1 MPAFLT
7 HWRVLIETA
16 RRTQDAGNALGSLI
30 IDASALRRR
39 AQGWS
44 TPPQTPA
51 AGAVWD
57 TGPLPRIDFRYP
69 GSDISAMAYL
79 GALLPNATSF
89 QRGNFSKKISDD
101 RQRQQLTPTPPTT
114 ATHTILWAD
123 LLHSKRS
130 GDVLLAL
137 LEHIAVIPSP
147 ALRSQALA
155 FAMGYLSHI
164 ATDIALN
171 PYINALANSAA
182 EQKLPGNVAA
192 LGKHFYVELCMDE
205 YIATTFFN
213 RPLYY
218 WTRQHWG
225 QYIEPVAARCL
236 TPGTLSAQV
245 VGLLG
250 SAATEIYDLSEA
262 QNAQFIQDHL
272 EGIQGLRHYLAGH
285 GRFRLFI
292 FNQLLRQQKA
302 ANPFIATT
310 FSSQHESGT
319 LSFYQVMTYA
329 FHLSEQFCRRAIAYY
344 TALRSTSATANERN
358 QRRIALR
365 EDLRN
370 WNLHSGYT
378 LDVTFDEQVT
388 LHVLHNWVHFARLW
402 NNDNE
407 REPVAQ
413 LRGL

>member
-16 RRTQDAGNALGSLI
+16 RRNQDAGNELGSLI

-44 TPPQTPA
+44 TPPSTSP

-79 GALLPNATSF
+79 GALMPDATYFLP
-89 QRGNFSKKISDD
+89 GNFRKKITDD
-101 RQRQQLTPTPPTT
+101 RQRQRLHSLSTPSS
-114 ATHTILWAD
+114 ILWAD
-123 LLHSKRS
+123 LLHLNRS

-137 LEHIAVIPSP
+137 LEHIADIPSP

-171 PYINALANSAA
+171 PYINALANAY
-182 EQKLPGNVAA
+182 EGRLPGSFAP
-192 LGKHFYVELCMDE
+192 LSKHFYVELCMDE
-205 YIATTFFN
+205 YIANTFFA
-213 RPLYY
+213 RPLHY
-218 WTRQHWG
+218 WTRQYWG
-225 QYIEPVAARCL
+225 QYIEPVASYCL

-245 VGLLG
+245 VSLLG
-250 SAATEIYDLSEA
+250 IAAEGTYGLSESES
-262 QNAQFIQDHL
+262 AQFKADHL
-272 EGIQGLRHYLAGH
+272 AGIQGLRHYLAGH

-292 FNQLLRQQKA
+292 FQQVLRQNRKENPLLASIA
-302 ANPFIATT
+302 A
-310 FSSQHESGT
+310 SQYEHSV
-319 LSFYQVMTYA
+319 LSFDQVMTYA
-329 FHLSEQFCRRAIAYY
+329 FHLSERLCRRAIAYY
-344 TALRSTSATANERN
+344 TALRNTAATANERN
-358 QRRIALR
+358 QRRMTLR

-370 WNLHSGYT
+370 WNLDSGYT

-388 LHVLHNWVHFARLW
+388 LHLLHNWVHFAQLW